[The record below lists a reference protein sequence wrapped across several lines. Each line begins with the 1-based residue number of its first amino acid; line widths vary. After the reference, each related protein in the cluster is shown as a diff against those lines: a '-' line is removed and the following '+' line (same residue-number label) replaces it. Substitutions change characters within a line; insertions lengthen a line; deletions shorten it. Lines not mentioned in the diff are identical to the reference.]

1 MSRIKEFE
9 QVLSWFWYFAT
20 KFSMMHPAAF
30 YIYLSPFITFFL
42 FVNCAFYIFQPL
54 RSVKLDD
61 AERPL
66 VWGKKK
72 PNKFSFNWNSCI
84 SVLSEIHK
92 RSSRQQFFFLRY
104 RKSAEYFLWF
114 TKKKKKKLK
123 LIGSKFR
130 KTLIDFVHLLG
141 RVRRIDWN
149 FLTEFIESARL
160 LRYVYNY
167 SLLLSFTFPTFT
179 QF

>member
-1 MSRIKEFE
+1 MQKDP
-9 QVLSWFWYFAT
+9 WFG
-20 KFSMMHPAAF
+20 
-30 YIYLSPFITFFL
+30 
-42 FVNCAFYIFQPL
+42 
-54 RSVKLDD
+54 
-61 AERPL
+61 
-66 VWGKKK
+66 GKK
-72 PNKFSFNWNSCI
+72 NQTSFH
-84 SVLSEIHK
+84 LTEILAFLYCL
-92 RSSRQQFFFLRY
+92 RFINDRPDSSFFFLDIERVQNIFCGLQ
-104 RKSAEYFLWF
+104 RR
-114 TKKKKKKLK
+114 KKKLK